1 MIPVVLQKVKD
12 LGFKV
17 FGEAEGSANY
27 DMNLV
32 AIRAK
37 PQKGR
42 KKIKAGEFR
51 DLIYLIYRAQGQWV
65 SKCWTCTTIPGTY
78 YLKTASKDFGQNA
91 TAVIVPGQYPGSHAV
106 GQHRGYEAWRQ
117 VGNLTIARDG
127 NKDDLIDI
135 GDPETFK
142 TGSKMAINIHRA
154 SATRESKVNS
164 KWSAGCC
171 VINDPKAFQ
180 QFLNTAKLQQ
190 HHHPKWKTLTFTLLD
205 QWM

>member
-1 MIPVVLQKVKD
+1 MIPVILERVKE
-12 LGFKV
+12 LGFQV
-17 FGEAEGSANY
+17 FGEADGSANY
-27 DMNLV
+27 DMNMV

-51 DLIYLIYRAQGQWV
+51 DLIFLVYRAQGQWI
-65 SKCWTCTTIPGTY
+65 SKCWTCTTTPGTY
-78 YLKTASKDFGQNA
+78 YLKTASKDFGQNG
-91 TAVIVPGQYPGSHAV
+91 TAIVVADRQYRGSHQV
-106 GQHRGYEAWRQ
+106 GMHRGYEALRQ

-154 SATRESKVNS
+154 SATKTSTVNS

-171 VINDPKAFQ
+171 VINDPKAFA
-180 QFLNTAKLQQ
+180 QFLNTARLQVE
-190 HHHPKWKTLTFTLLD
+190 HGVGKTFTFTILD
-205 QWM
+205 QWW